1 MKYSDQVA
9 AALRNMHPGVRKDI
23 RRQLDAAE
31 AGRPC
36 DMKPLQGL
44 LQNYW
49 RLRVG
54 RYRVVLR
61 YEDGELIA
69 EYLAPREIVYEM
81 FLSMRFIKPATHDE

>member
-1 MKYSDQVA
+1 MKYSDQVV

-36 DMKPLQGL
+36 DMKLLQGM
-44 LQNYW
+44 LQDYW

-61 YEDGELIA
+61 YEDGGLVA
-69 EYLAPREIVYEM
+69 EYLALRKIVYEM
-81 FLSMRFIKPATHDE
+81 FLSMRFIKPTKHEE